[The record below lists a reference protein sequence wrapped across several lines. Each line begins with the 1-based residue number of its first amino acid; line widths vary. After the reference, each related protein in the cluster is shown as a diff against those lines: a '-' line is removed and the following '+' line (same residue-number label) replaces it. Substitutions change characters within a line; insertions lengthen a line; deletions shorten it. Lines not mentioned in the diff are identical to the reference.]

1 MIRTLVVILALL
13 PTSMCNT
20 TLAHFI
26 WLIPRTDTD
35 GPSVIHVYFGE
46 DALDNST
53 DFLSQLSNLRLQ
65 NVSGN
70 AAAVDLP
77 IARTDTTL
85 KGTTKFTGHNLVV
98 TSYDFGVMDRGDQVF
113 RLKYYAKGGP
123 DVTDFAWTTAVTADD
138 LRLDIHP
145 ALANGS
151 VTLRVLFDEKPAA
164 GARVTVTRPGMGEF
178 TGNTSPKGEAVFAV
192 TDSGIHSVLVRH
204 IQKNAGELSGKKYS
218 DTRHYCTIALSIP
231 ESGSSTVVTGFQNLL
246 RPVTSFGAAVVSNGI
261 YMYGGHTGN
270 AHSYSTEEQSNEL
283 TRLDLKTGQ
292 WSTIATGPHLQGLA
306 LVTHGG
312 KLYRIGGFTALNS
325 EGEEHDLHSQDCV
338 AGFDPAL
345 GTWEQ
350 LPPLPERRSSHD
362 AAVVG
367 DCIYVVGGWMMGDGD
382 TTWQTTAWK
391 LNLTAANLKWEAIT
405 DPPFQRRALALAA
418 HHGRLYVIGGMQKK
432 DGPTTAVAVYDPA
445 TGEWSEGPSLFV
457 QQPDAASEG
466 QKQEQELSS
475 GRMTGFGASAFATGG
490 SLYVTTVTGHLQRL
504 SSDGSRWDVV
514 ATGLTPRFFHRLL
527 PLDDNHLIA
536 VGGSNMSIG
545 KFEEVDLI
553 DVRHR

>member
-1 MIRTLVVILALL
+1 MTRTFLIVLALL
-13 PTSMCNT
+13 PTSICNA

-26 WLIPRTDTD
+26 WLIPRMEPD
-35 GPSVIHVYFGE
+35 GQSVIYIRFGE
-46 DALDNST
+46 AADDDST
-53 DFLSQLSNLRLQ
+53 EFLSRLSDLRLK

-70 AAAVDLP
+70 AAACDVP
-77 IARTDTTL
+77 IALMDETL
-85 KGTTKFTGHNLVV
+85 KGTTKFTGNNLVIA
-98 TSYDFGVMDRGDQVF
+98 SYDFGVIDRGDQVF
-113 RLKYYAKGGP
+113 RLKYYAKGGA
-123 DVTDFAWTTAVTADD
+123 DVTDSAWETVVTADD
-138 LRLDIHP
+138 LSLDIHP
-145 ALANGS
+145 ALADGS

-164 GARVTVTRPGMGEF
+164 GARVTVMRPGMDEFAGE
-178 TGNTSPKGEAVFAV
+178 TNLKGEVIFAV
-192 TDSGIHSVLVRH
+192 TESGIHSVLVRH
-204 IQKNAGELSGKKYS
+204 VEKNAGEISGKKYS
-218 DTRHYCTIALSIP
+218 ETRHYCTIALSIP

-283 TRLDLKTGQ
+283 TRLDLKTGE

-306 LVTHGG
+306 LVTHNGT
-312 KLYRIGGFTALNS
+312 LYRIGGFTALNS
-325 EGEEHDLHSQDCV
+325 KGEEHDLHSQDSV
-338 AGFDPAL
+338 AGFDPTL

-367 DCIYVVGGWMMGDGD
+367 DCIYVVGGWVMGDGN
-382 TTWQTTAWK
+382 TQWHTTAWK
-391 LNLTAANLKWEAIT
+391 LDLSAVNLKWEAIT

-418 HHGRLYVIGGMQKK
+418 HNGRLYVIGGMQKN
-432 DGPTTAVAVYDPA
+432 GPTTAVAVYDPA
-445 TGEWSEGPSLFV
+445 VGEWSQGPSLIV
-457 QQPDAASEG
+457 QQPDSAGQG
-466 QKQEQELSS
+466 QKQDQELSS
-475 GRMTGFGASAFATGG
+475 GRMTGFGASAFETGG

-504 SSDGSRWDVV
+504 SSDGSRWNVI

-545 KFEEVDLI
+545 KFEEVDVI
-553 DVRHR
+553 DVRHK